1 MQARDQVG
9 FLPGVPFENA
19 LLGALNGQGAA
30 GDRPILREGR
40 TGQDNNDGRGNQQLA
55 HGSAVGPRAVA

>member
-9 FLPGVPFENA
+9 FPPVISFEGT
-19 LLGALNGQGAA
+19 LLGTLDGEGAA

-40 TGQDNNDGRGNQQLA
+40 TGQDNNDGRGN
-55 HGSAVGPRAVA
+55 